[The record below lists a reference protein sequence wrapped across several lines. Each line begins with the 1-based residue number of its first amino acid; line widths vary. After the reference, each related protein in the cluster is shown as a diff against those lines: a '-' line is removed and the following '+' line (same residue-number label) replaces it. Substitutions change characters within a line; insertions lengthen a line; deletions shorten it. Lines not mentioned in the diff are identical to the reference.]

1 MVQRRFIAG
10 AVCPRC
16 GQLDKIVVIVGDD
29 QQKRE
34 CIECGF
40 SDDQPGMPEAKEPKT
55 RVNRAKS
62 RMIDTDTQV
71 VQLVDF
77 PTTKK

>member
-16 GQLDKIVVIVGDD
+16 GELDKIVVIVGDND
-29 QQKRE
+29 QLRE
-34 CIECGF
+34 CIRCGF
-40 SDDQPGMPEAKEPKT
+40 SDNQPEMPEVQEPRT

-71 VQLVDF
+71 VQLVDV
-77 PTTKK
+77 PTIKD

>member
-16 GQLDKIVVIVGDD
+16 GELDKIVVVVGDD

-34 CIECGF
+34 CIQCGF
-40 SDDQPGMPEAKEPKT
+40 SDDQPGMPQVAEPKT

-71 VQLVDF
+71 VQLVDVL
-77 PTTKK
+77 PSKD

>member
-1 MVQRRFIAG
+1 MAQRRFIAG

-16 GQLDKIVVIVGDD
+16 GELDKIVVIVGDD

-34 CIECGF
+34 CIQCGF
-40 SDDQPGMPEAKEPKT
+40 SDDQPGMPQAQEPKT
-55 RVNRAKS
+55 RVNRAQS

-71 VQLVDF
+71 VQLVDVAV
-77 PTTKK
+77 TKE